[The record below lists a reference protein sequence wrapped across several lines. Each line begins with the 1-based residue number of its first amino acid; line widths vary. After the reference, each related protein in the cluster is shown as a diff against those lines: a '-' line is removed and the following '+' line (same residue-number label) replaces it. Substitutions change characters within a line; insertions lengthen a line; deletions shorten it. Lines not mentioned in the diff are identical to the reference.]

1 VVEPG
6 LFKGEDNKLREDIVI
21 ERTPNMNKLI
31 KINDVTNKIL
41 ELRGRKVI
49 LDKDIAEIYGVEPR
63 RMREQVRRNIERFP
77 EDFMFQLN
85 EYEINDV
92 VTQIASPS
100 LRWTGGSRPYAF
112 TRNGVN
118 MLATV
123 LRSKVAVQRSIFIMR
138 AFSVLEEAI
147 GKRKKQLL
155 SSPQVIKQL
164 SVHSRAIMSLFKE
177 TNINKKQISVMK
189 ELQQELAK
197 LIQKIIIA
205 SIK

>member
-1 VVEPG
+1 
-6 LFKGEDNKLREDIVI
+6 
-21 ERTPNMNKLI
+21 MNKLI
-31 KINDVTNKIL
+31 KVNDVADKIF

-49 LDKDIAEIYGVEPR
+49 LDRDIAGIYGVEPR
-63 RMREQVRRNIERFP
+63 RMREQVKRNIERFP

-85 EYEINDV
+85 EYEVNKV

-100 LRWTGGSRPYAF
+100 LSWTGGIKPYAF

-138 AFSVLEEAI
+138 AFSVLEEAV
-147 GKRKKQLL
+147 GKNKQQLL

-164 SVHSRAIMSLFKE
+164 SVHSRAIMRLFKE
-177 TNINKKQISVMK
+177 TNINQKQIVILK
-189 ELQQELAK
+189 GLQGELAK
-197 LIQKIIIA
+197 LIQKIIVA

>member
-1 VVEPG
+1 
-6 LFKGEDNKLREDIVI
+6 
-21 ERTPNMNKLI
+21 MNKLI
-31 KINDVTNKIL
+31 KINDVTNKIF

-49 LDKDIAEIYGVEPR
+49 LDRDIAEIYGVEPR

-77 EDFMFQLN
+77 EDFIFQLN
-85 EYEINDV
+85 EYEINKV

-100 LRWTGGSRPYAF
+100 LSWMGGTRPYAF

-123 LRSKVAVQRSIFIMR
+123 LKSKVAVQRSIFIMR

-147 GKRKKQLL
+147 GKRKQQLL
-155 SSPQVIKQL
+155 SSPQVIKKL
-164 SVHSRAIMSLFKE
+164 SVHSKAIMRLFNE
-177 TNINKKQISVMK
+177 TKINQKQISILK
-189 ELQQELAK
+189 SLQEELAR

>member
-1 VVEPG
+1 
-6 LFKGEDNKLREDIVI
+6 
-21 ERTPNMNKLI
+21 MNKLI
-31 KINDVTNKIL
+31 KVNDVTNKIL

-49 LDKDIAEIYGVEPR
+49 LDRDIAEIYGVEPR

-85 EYEINDV
+85 EYEINKV

-100 LRWTGGSRPYAF
+100 LSWMGGTRPYAF

-147 GKRKKQLL
+147 GKRKQLL
-155 SSPQVIKQL
+155 SSPKVIKQL
-164 SVHSRAIMSLFKE
+164 SVHSKAIMRLFKE
-177 TNINKKQISVMK
+177 TNINYKQISILK
-189 ELQQELAK
+189 GLQAELAR
-197 LIQKIIIA
+197 LIQKIIVA